1 MMGRGDR
8 ISEMLPFLSITHWKD
23 SVDLARQIRQIA
35 FAKLKQT
42 IVEIFNHCIF
52 GYVRLPQP

>member
-8 ISEMLPFLSITHWKD
+8 IGDMLPFLSITHRKN
-23 SVDLARQIRQIA
+23 SVDLAGQIRQIA

-42 IVEIFNHCIF
+42 IVEILNHRII
-52 GYVRLPQP
+52 GHIHLPQP